1 MFVYRYRYID
11 MDIDIYISFL
21 KMYLLMLN
29 NCNKWSSTVINGI
42 GSYEEEAN
50 LKLLCH
56 LNFLEGISSNETCIN
71 LTGSNN

>member
-42 GSYEEEAN
+42 GLYEEEAN
-50 LKLLCH
+50 LKLH
-56 LNFLEGISSNETCIN
+56 V
-71 LTGSNN
+71 LT